1 MEMARPIKNYHRF
14 YASFNKLQKHGSDE
28 DTKAALVS
36 QYTGGRTTH
45 LSEMRVREYNDCCKA
60 LENMLGYGDQRKRH
74 RSICLHLMQE
84 LDIDTKDW
92 QRINDFCSH
101 PRICGKVFALLDIPE
116 LEALELKLRAI
127 KRKGGLRGSE
137 ERRASAS
144 EERRAKSEDS
154 SGARAASSS
163 SPNINPSIII
173 IQQNGNNDS
182 YNPTTA
188 GSRPAG
194 SRPC

>member
-1 MEMARPIKNYHRF
+1 MARPIKNYHRF

-45 LSEMRVREYNDCCKA
+45 LSEMRVREYTDCCKA

-84 LDIDTKDW
+84 LGIDTKDW

-101 PRICGKVFALLDIPE
+101 P
-116 LEALELKLRAI
+116 
-127 KRKGGLRGSE
+127 
-137 ERRASAS
+137 ASA
-144 EERRAKSEDS
+144 
-154 SGARAASSS
+154 ARC
-163 SPNINPSIII
+163 SPCSTSPSWRHW
-173 IQQNGNNDS
+173 S
-182 YNPTTA
+182 
-188 GSRPAG
+188 
-194 SRPC
+194 

>member
-1 MEMARPIKNYHRF
+1 
-14 YASFNKLQKHGSDE
+14 
-28 DTKAALVS
+28 
-36 QYTGGRTTH
+36 
-45 LSEMRVREYNDCCKA
+45 MRVREYTDCCKA

-92 QRINDFCSH
+92 QRINDFC
-101 PRICGKVFALLDIPE
+101 GKVFALLDIPE

-127 KRKGGLRGSE
+127 KRKGGLGGSE
-137 ERRASAS
+137 GRSAKSNSS
-144 EERRAKSEDS
+144 EERRAKSEELS
-154 SGARAASSS
+154 C
-163 SPNINPSIII
+163 PSEHIPIII

-188 GSRPAG
+188 GSRPGG
-194 SRPC
+194 SHPC

>member
-1 MEMARPIKNYHRF
+1 
-14 YASFNKLQKHGSDE
+14 
-28 DTKAALVS
+28 
-36 QYTGGRTTH
+36 
-45 LSEMRVREYNDCCKA
+45 
-60 LENMLGYGDQRKRH
+60 
-74 RSICLHLMQE
+74 MQE

-127 KRKGGLRGSE
+127 KRKGGLGGSE
-137 ERRASAS
+137 GRSAKSNSS
-144 EERRAKSEDS
+144 EEHI
-154 SGARAASSS
+154 
-163 SPNINPSIII
+163 PIII

-188 GSRPAG
+188 GSRPGG